1 MSRAFVSEETTEA
14 NASQLP
20 ERPIGSAPNLVT
32 AHGLK
37 LIHEEVERL
46 QALLARASADD
57 PDRPRLARDLRYW
70 KARQASAKPVQSPAG
85 DADEVAFGTRVTIV
99 HDGRTT
105 TYQIVGEDE
114 ADPARGLLSWI
125 SPMAAALMGGQVG
138 DEVDI
143 GGGRA
148 LVTIL
153 RIERG
158 QGMRA

>member
-20 ERPIGSAPNLVT
+20 ERPISSAPNLVT
-32 AHGLK
+32 ARGLK
-37 LIHEEVERL
+37 LINEEVERL
-46 QALLARASADD
+46 QTLLARASADD

-70 KARQASAKPVQSPAG
+70 KARQASAQLVPSPPG
-85 DADEVAFGTRVTIV
+85 DPDEVAFGTLVTIV
-99 HDGRTT
+99 RDGHTT
-105 TYQIVGEDE
+105 AYQIVGEDE

-125 SPMAAALMGGQVG
+125 SPVATALLGGQAG

-148 LVTIL
+148 PVTIQ